1 MYRKPKLCEQVEVF
15 HKIMHTANLMQIT
28 GKTEHFKKIVHAMDS
43 WSYAHRVGNGENTD
57 REQQQ
62 IINKAFWR
70 LKEIVD
76 SP

>member
-1 MYRKPKLCEQVEVF
+1 MRKPTLREEAEVF
-15 HKIMHTANLMQIT
+15 HKIMHAANLMHIT
-28 GKTEHFKKIVHAMDS
+28 GKAEHFKKIVHAMDN

-62 IINKAFWR
+62 AINKAFWQ

-76 SP
+76 TP